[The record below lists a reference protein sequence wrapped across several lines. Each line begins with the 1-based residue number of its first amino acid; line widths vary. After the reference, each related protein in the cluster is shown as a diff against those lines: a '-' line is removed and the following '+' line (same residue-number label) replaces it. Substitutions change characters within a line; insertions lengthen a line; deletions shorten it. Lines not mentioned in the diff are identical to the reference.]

1 MATKTESKKKAAA
14 KKRSFHQEL
23 VLNRW
28 VLGFFQGGALAALKM
43 HLGDDR
49 FEGIAEDGQTQFF
62 HELTRG
68 LFDPNKVPDTT
79 LRRYDLNV
87 VAHWQAITAQRN
99 KLEGHELQ
107 MKYFQYLSLLFTELY
122 LDWYFNHRQDLLDGL
137 NEEMARYRAE
147 TGAEPFRDF
156 EADDLNKVA
165 FWNATGSGK
174 TLLLHVNIRQY
185 LHYFQAGRGGHFPD
199 KIILLTPN
207 EGLSRQHLEELHLS
221 GFGFSQFFNKAQ
233 SPARGTIEII
243 DINKLGDE
251 MGDKTVAV
259 DAFEGNNLVLVDEGH
274 RGTGTAA
281 GAWMAR
287 RDALVRG
294 GFAFE
299 YSATFGQAVAKG
311 KTIEGAEEEIRKSKA
326 DFYRSVE
333 FPGLKVRELSAGAK
347 QQIEEFRAAYMLTA
361 EDKRR
366 ARITAT
372 REIYAKCILFDYSY
386 KFFYEDGY
394 GKESLILNMNGEAYG
409 QADNARKYFTACLLA
424 YYQQLWLWS
433 THRSALAD
441 FNIEKPLWVFVGH
454 SVTGSDDKKKQK
466 LTDDDLASLSDVLA
480 VVQFLA
486 WFLNSEAQ
494 IKSWL
499 ADLVADKAQI
509 LDAEGNNIFSGRFT
523 PLMGFI
529 GRVDDLYADILLRV
543 FNAPARQRLKLVNIK
558 SSKGELALRVGD
570 AEPFGL
576 INIGDDA
583 GFFGMAEDVEAF
595 DSERD
600 DFGGALFGTLNNKD
614 SRLNVLIGSRKF
626 TEGWSS
632 WRVSTMGL
640 LNMGQGEGSQIIQLF
655 GRGVRLKGKGFSLKR
670 SVLRERPK
678 DTHLDKLETLNI
690 FGVRASY
697 MAAFKDYLRE
707 EGITPSDEVLELDFP
722 TRANLPKGKLK
733 TLALKDGY
741 KDNQKLGFKRKIFP
755 TLYETP
761 DQFIDKE
768 TGKPKIKP
776 PHVVLDLYPRVEAL
790 SSKDKSSPSP
800 TIQARH
806 EGKLNQT
813 LFPAFNW
820 DSIYLALQD
829 YKLQRSW
836 SNLRLEQQKL
846 IDFCGGTQDWYTLFI
861 PAAELKITTFADIRK
876 QEDILLRLLT
886 DYTDRFYKALKTAYE
901 GQFYDIVHVDENDG
915 SMLKDG
921 YKLLIEDTS
930 DGQTYRAQLEVLK
943 NLVTEGKLG
952 QVSQQCPPHMVAIC
966 FDRHLFYPLLGFE
979 NEDGKKQVPLKLTPL
994 GLGAESEVQFVRDLE
1009 AFYRTSE
1016 GKEAIGQRSL
1026 YLLRNAA
1033 SAEKGLGFALAG
1045 NFYPD
1050 FLLWLVDDEPDTGT
1064 RKQWLTFVD
1073 PKGLRNLD
1081 LSHPKLGLYKEVK
1094 MLETTLASQAKAGE
1108 APLILNAFVLSPTK
1122 FADLLNVGDPTKKAD
1137 LESRNVLFME
1147 DGPSV
1152 YLKKLFSVLT

>member
-1 MATKTESKKKAAA
+1 MARTARAPGAPK

-28 VLGFFQGGALAALKM
+28 LLGFFNAGHLSDLKTR
-43 HLGDDR
+43 LGEDR
-49 FEGIAEDGQTQFF
+49 HEGIDEDGQTRFF

-68 LFDPNKVPDTT
+68 LFNPNRLSETV
-79 LRRYDLNV
+79 LRRYDLNI

-107 MKYFQYLSLLFTELY
+107 MKYFQYLSLLFTEIY
-122 LDWYFNHRQDLLDGL
+122 LDWYFNQRQDLLAGL
-137 NEEMARYRAE
+137 NEALRRYRAE
-147 TGAEPFRDF
+147 AGAEPFRDY
-156 EADDLNKVA
+156 EADDLNKIA

-174 TLLLHVNIRQY
+174 TLLLHVNIKQY
-185 LHYFQAGRGGHFPD
+185 LHYFQAGHGDQLPS

-207 EGLSRQHLEELHLS
+207 EGLSRQHLHELHLS
-221 GFGFSQFFNKAQ
+221 GFGFAQFFNKAQ
-233 SPARGTIEII
+233 TPVRGTIEII

-311 KTIEGAEEEIRKSKA
+311 LTVAAAEEDLQKKRAKMLFDTTSLRKLNA
-326 DFYRSVE
+326 DQ
-333 FPGLKVRELSAGAK
+333 LAQLA
-347 QQIEEFRAAYMLTA
+347 LTS
-361 EDKRR
+361 EDQRR
-366 ARITAT
+366 ARVTAT

-394 GKESLILNMNGEAYG
+394 GKESLILNMNGEAYA
-409 QADNARKYFTACLLA
+409 QADNASKYFTACLLA
-424 YYQQLWLWS
+424 FYQQLWLWN
-433 THRSALAD
+433 THRDKLTD
-441 FNIEKPLWVFVGH
+441 FNIEKPLWVFVGNK
-454 SVTGSDDKKKQK
+454 VA
-466 LTDDDLASLSDVLA
+466 DDDSDILQ
-480 VVQFLA
+480 VVNFLA
-486 WFLNSEAQ
+486 GFLNDAAR
-494 IKSWL
+494 IKTWL
-499 ADLVADKAQI
+499 ADLIADRAQI
-509 LDAEGNNIFSGRFT
+509 LDAKGNNIFSGRFT
-523 PLMGFI
+523 PLMGFS
-529 GRVDDLYADILLRV
+529 GREDELYADILQRV
-543 FNAPARQRLKLVNIK
+543 FNAPAKQRLKLVNIK

-583 GFFGMAEDVEAF
+583 GFFGMAEEAEAF
-595 DSERD
+595 DNERD

-670 SVLRERPK
+670 TLPHDRPK
-678 DTHLDKLETLNI
+678 GVHLDKLEALNI

-722 TRANLPKGKLK
+722 TRANLPTGKLK
-733 TLALKDGY
+733 TLTLKDGY
-741 KDNQKLGFKRKIFP
+741 KDNQKLGFKRTHFP
-755 TLYETP
+755 WLYEIP
-761 DQFIDKE
+761 APFQ
-768 TGKPKIKP
+768 GKIKA

-790 SSKDKSSPSP
+790 SSKDSGATSS
-800 TIQARH
+800 TEARH
-806 EGKLNQT
+806 KGKLNQA
-813 LFPAFNW
+813 LFAAFDW
-820 DSIYLALQD
+820 DRLYLALQD

-836 SNLRLEQQKL
+836 SNLRLERGRL
-846 IDFCGGTQDWYTLFI
+846 IDFCTGAQDWYTLFI
-861 PAAELKITTFADIRK
+861 PATELAVHAFSDIRK

-886 DYTDRFYKALKTAYE
+886 DYTDRFYKALKTGYE
-901 GQFYDIVHVDENDG
+901 GQFYDITHIDEDHG
-915 SMLKDG
+915 SMLKL
-921 YKLLIEDTS
+921 YQFEIEDTD
-930 DGQTYRAQLEVLK
+930 DGQEYLAKLEVLK
-943 NLVTEGKLG
+943 KLVAEGKIG
-952 QVSQQCPPHMVAIC
+952 AASQWNAPHMVAIS
-966 FDRHLFYPLLGFE
+966 FDRHLYYPLLALS
-979 NEDGKKQVPLKLTPL
+979 DKDAVPLKLRPL
-994 GLGAESEVQFVRDLE
+994 AFDAPSEWEFVRDLE
-1009 AFYRTSE
+1009 AFYNSPD
-1016 GKEAIGQRSL
+1016 GQQAIGQRSL
-1026 YLLRNAA
+1026 YLLRNADRE
-1033 SAEKGLGFALAG
+1033 EKGLGFALAG

-1050 FLLWLVDDEPDTGT
+1050 FLLWLVDDVTG
-1064 RKQWLTFVD
+1064 KQWLTFVD

-1081 LSHPKLGLYKEVK
+1081 LSHPKLGLHKEVK
-1094 MLETTLASQAKAGE
+1094 TLEQTLAAQAKPDE
-1108 APLILNAFVLSPTK
+1108 PPLILNAFVLSPTK
-1122 FADLLNVGDPTKKAD
+1122 FSDLLNVGDPKKKEE
-1137 LESRNVLFME
+1137 LENQHVLFM
-1147 DGPSV
+1147 DTGGSN
-1152 YLKKLFSVLT
+1152 YLKKLFAVLA

>member
-1 MATKTESKKKAAA
+1 MAKSTKKATG

-28 VLGFFQGGALAALKM
+28 VLGFFQGGTLAALKM
-43 HLGDDR
+43 RLGDNR
-49 FEGIAEDGQTQFF
+49 FEGIDEDGQTKFF
-62 HELTRG
+62 QELIRG
-68 LFDPNKVPDTT
+68 LFDPNKVPEAD
-79 LRRYDLNV
+79 LRRYDLNI

-122 LDWYFNHRQDLLDGL
+122 LDWYFNHRQELLDGL
-137 NEEMARYRAE
+137 NEEMARYCAE
-147 TGAEPFRDF
+147 SGAEPFRDF
-156 EADDLNKVA
+156 EADDLNKIA

-174 TLLLHVNIRQY
+174 TLLLHVNIKQY
-185 LHYFQAGRGGHFPD
+185 LHYFRAGRSDHYPS

-221 GFGFSQFFNKAQ
+221 GLPGQYFNKSQ
-233 SPARGTIEII
+233 TMRYPGMVEII

-259 DAFEGNNLVLVDEGH
+259 EAFEGNNLVLVDEGH

-311 KTIEGAEEEIRKSKA
+311 MTVAAAEEDIQKKRAKMLFNTTS
-326 DFYRSVE
+326 
-333 FPGLKVRELSAGAK
+333 LKKLDDDQLAQLG
-347 QQIEEFRAAYMLTA
+347 LTA

-394 GKESLILNMNGEAYG
+394 GKESLILNMSGNAYEEG
-409 QADNARKYFTACLLA
+409 DNARKYFTACLLA
-424 YYQQLWLWS
+424 FYQQLWLWS
-433 THRSALAD
+433 THRDKLID
-441 FNIEKPLWVFVGH
+441 FNIEKPLWVFVGNTV
-454 SVTGSDDKKKQK
+454 SGEGSDI
-466 LTDDDLASLSDVLA
+466 LE
-480 VVQFLA
+480 VVNFLA
-486 WFLNSEAQ
+486 DFLNSDAQ
-494 IKSWL
+494 IKNWL
-499 ADLVADKAQI
+499 ADLIADRAQI
-509 LDAEGNNIFSGRFT
+509 LDAKGNNIFSGRFT
-523 PLMGFI
+523 PLMGFG
-529 GRVDDLYADILLRV
+529 GRMDELYADILQRV
-543 FNAPARQRLKLVNIK
+543 FNAPAKQRLKLANIK

-583 GFFGMAEDVEAF
+583 GFFKLAEDSQGF

-600 DFGGALFGTLNNKD
+600 DFGGVLFGTLNNKD

-670 SVLRERPK
+670 TTLQERPK
-678 DTHLDKLETLNI
+678 GVHLDKLEALNI

-707 EGITPSDEVLELDFP
+707 EGITPSDEILELDFP
-722 TRANLPKGKLK
+722 TRANLPADKLLK

-741 KDNQKLGFKRKIFP
+741 KDNQKLGFKRTHFP
-755 TLYETP
+755 WLYEIP
-761 DQFIDKE
+761 AQFQD
-768 TGKPKIKP
+768 KIKT

-790 SSKDKSSPSP
+790 ATQNKVAVS
-800 TIQARH
+800 TTEARH
-806 EGKLNQT
+806 KGKLNT
-813 LFPAFNW
+813 SLFLVFDW
-820 DSIYLALQD
+820 DRIYLALQD

-836 SNLRLEQQKL
+836 SNLRLDRQKL
-846 IDFCGGTQDWYTLFI
+846 IDFCAGASDWYTLFI
-861 PAAELKITTFADIRK
+861 PAVELVVSRFSDIRK
-876 QEDILLRLLT
+876 QEDILIRLLT
-886 DYTDRFYKALKTAYE
+886 DYTDRFYKALKTGYE
-901 GQFYDIVHVDENDG
+901 GQFYDITHIDEDHG
-915 SMLKDG
+915 SMLKLYQFEIENTDDG
-921 YKLLIEDTS
+921 LEYQKKLEGLKKLVAGGTIGEASTWN
-930 DGQTYRAQLEVLK
+930 AQ
-943 NLVTEGKLG
+943 
-952 QVSQQCPPHMVAIC
+952 HMVAIS
-966 FDRHLFYPLLGFE
+966 FDRHLYYPLLAL
-979 NEDGKKQVPLKLTPL
+979 EDKDAVPLKMRPL
-994 GLGAESEVQFVRDLE
+994 AFDAPSEWDFVRDLE
-1009 AFYRTSE
+1009 AFYNSPD
-1016 GKEAIGQRSL
+1016 GKEAIGKRSL
-1026 YLLRNAA
+1026 YLLRNADRE
-1033 SAEKGLGFALAG
+1033 EKGLGFALAG
-1045 NFYPD
+1045 SFYPD
-1050 FLLWLVDDEPDTGT
+1050 FLLWLVDDVTGN
-1064 RKQWLTFVD
+1064 QWLTFVD

-1094 MLETTLASQAKAGE
+1094 ALEKTLPTQTKTGE
-1108 APLILNAFVLSPTK
+1108 PPLILNAFVLSSTK
-1122 FADLLNVGDPTKKAD
+1122 FSDLLNVGDPTNKAE
-1137 LESRNVLFME
+1137 LEDQHVLFME
-1147 DGPSV
+1147 DGGAA
-1152 YLKKLFSVLT
+1152 YLKKLFAKVVPACMIA